1 MKASS
6 RNQFS
11 GIVKEVV
18 TGAVNA
24 EIHVQLD
31 GGETLIASITNDSVT
46 TLNLTKGIQV
56 IALIKAPQ
64 IIIVTDFGG
73 YKLSARNQLQGIVS
87 QVKTGVINSEIILT
101 IKGGD
106 QVAATVTNDSMQ
118 TLNLHEGQIA
128 TAVFKAGAIMLAV
141 AS

>member
-64 IIIVTDFGG
+64 IIIVTDFGC
-73 YKLSARNQLQGIVS
+73 YKLSARNQLRGIVS

-106 QVAATVTNDSMQ
+106 QVAATVTNDSVQ

-128 TAVFKAGAIMLAV
+128 TAVFKAGAIILAV
-141 AS
+141 VS

>member
-1 MKASS
+1 MKVSS

-11 GIVKEVV
+11 GVVKEVV
-18 TGAVNA
+18 KGAVNA

-31 GGETLIASITNDSVT
+31 GGEMLIASITNDSVAA
-46 TLNLTKGIQV
+46 LHLAKGIQV

-64 IIIVTDFGG
+64 ITIVTDFGG

-87 QVKTGVINSEIILT
+87 QVKTGVINAEIILT

-106 QVAATVTNDSMQ
+106 QIAVTVTKDSVQ

-128 TAVFKAGAIMLAV
+128 TAVFKAGVVILAV